1 MEYCL
6 AFIFLTCL
14 LTVMAQHSKLEPGMP
29 GNDAPPGTHK
39 MSFKPPNLDQEQ
51 QWSQHMPS
59 TLTCEACKVI
69 THNVSTFISWFI
81 YIRFIAFWH
90 GWELHNTQ
98 RTPLLAMASD
108 ATQTHIITCKTLWR
122 CCCAESGRNTLSVLV
137 TIFSIKMAPSHC
149 FDFFAQYARNTLW
162 SLTYRVWVAN
172 NLWPYIFFHLSD

>member
-1 MEYCL
+1 MTVANNNITRKQTPSVQSEVVSKTCGKSQTLTLLRKQYLQKVYCLQSFWLRMEYCL
-6 AFIFLTCL
+6 AFIFLTCW

-59 TLTCEACKVI
+59 TLTCEACKAI

-108 ATQTHIITCKTLWR
+108 AT
-122 CCCAESGRNTLSVLV
+122 
-137 TIFSIKMAPSHC
+137 
-149 FDFFAQYARNTLW
+149 
-162 SLTYRVWVAN
+162 
-172 NLWPYIFFHLSD
+172 

>member
-1 MEYCL
+1 MTVANNNITRKQTPSVQSEVVSKTCGKSQTLTLLRKQYLQKVYCLQSFWLRMEYCL
-6 AFIFLTCL
+6 AFIFLTCW

-59 TLTCEACKVI
+59 ALTCEACKAI

-81 YIRFIAFWH
+81 YIHTFYCFLH

-108 ATQTHIITCKTLWR
+108 AT
-122 CCCAESGRNTLSVLV
+122 
-137 TIFSIKMAPSHC
+137 
-149 FDFFAQYARNTLW
+149 
-162 SLTYRVWVAN
+162 
-172 NLWPYIFFHLSD
+172 